1 MISDIHP
8 IIYLVDD
15 DPSIRSSLSLL
26 LESAGYE
33 VICFKSANDVLK
45 YGLDSLTSGCII
57 LDVKMPG
64 ISGIELQKE
73 LTSHD
78 FDIPIIFIT
87 GHGDIPM
94 SVQAIKNGA
103 VNFLAKPFEDNELL
117 DAIDEALLR
126 ENESLGKKSEQDQI
140 KQKIDTLTP
149 REDEL
154 LRYLI
159 TGMLNKQIAYELNIS
174 ERTVK
179 AHRKQVLKKMGIQSI
194 AELVRLT
201 EKAGIKPIE

>member
-26 LESAGYE
+26 LESAGYD
-33 VICFKSANDVLK
+33 VICFKSANDLLK

-73 LTSHD
+73 LASHD

-126 ENESLGKKSEQDQI
+126 EKESLGKKSEQDQV

-179 AHRKQVLKKMGIQSI
+179 AHRKQVLIKMGIQSI

>member
-26 LESAGYE
+26 LESAGYD
-33 VICFKSANDVLK
+33 VICFKSANDLLK

-140 KQKIDTLTP
+140 K

>member
-26 LESAGYE
+26 LESAGYD
-33 VICFKSANDVLK
+33 VICFKSANDLLK

-73 LTSHD
+73 LASHD

-126 ENESLGKKSEQDQI
+126 VNESLGKKSEQDQI

-159 TGMLNKQIAYELNIS
+159 TGMLNKQIAYDLNIS

-179 AHRKQVLKKMGIQSI
+179 AHRKQVLIKMGIQSI

-201 EKAGIKPIE
+201 EKAGIKPIK

>member
-26 LESAGYE
+26 LESAGYD
-33 VICFKSANDVLK
+33 VICFKSANDLLK

>member
-26 LESAGYE
+26 LESAGYD
-33 VICFKSANDVLK
+33 VICFKSANDLLK

-64 ISGIELQKE
+64 ISGMELQKE
-73 LTSHD
+73 LASHD

-126 ENESLGKKSEQDQI
+126 ENESLRKKSEQDQI

-149 REDEL
+149 RENEL

-179 AHRKQVLKKMGIQSI
+179 SHRKQVLIKMGIQSI

>member
-26 LESAGYE
+26 LESAGYD
-33 VICFKSANDVLK
+33 VICFKSANDLLK

-73 LTSHD
+73 LASHD
-78 FDIPIIFIT
+78 FDIHIIFIT

-117 DAIDEALLR
+117 DAIDEAPLR

-179 AHRKQVLKKMGIQSI
+179 AHRKQVLIKMGVQSI